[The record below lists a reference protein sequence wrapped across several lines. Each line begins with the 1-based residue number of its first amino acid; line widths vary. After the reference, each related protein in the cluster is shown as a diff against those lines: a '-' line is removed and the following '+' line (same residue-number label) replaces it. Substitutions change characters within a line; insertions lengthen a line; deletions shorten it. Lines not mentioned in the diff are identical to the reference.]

1 MAELEEDGNIDAGI
15 FDAGMDGNSANGSDT
30 GYEET
35 TPTEADA
42 EKQER
47 TPARLIPRTP
57 AADFLS
63 MVYGLVGTGLER
75 SGKDIPVGRVLQF
88 QAPIA
93 GNQLDKLIA
102 NTWIDRLLQP
112 LVSKADFMETMGS
125 VVAFPL
131 LIGIYERQPESALV
145 LEPIIRQVIM
155 TNLEAMVPVLK
166 EKQKNERKT
175 AKAIADLNDTFGID
189 KDSDPVD
196 AVLAT
201 IFQGLTAEEAEV
213 PTE

>member
-1 MAELEEDGNIDAGI
+1 MPELEEDGNLEAGV
-15 FDAGMDGNSANGSDT
+15 FDSGMNGNSANGTDT

-35 TPTEADA
+35 TPTETDS
-42 EKQER
+42 EQTER
-47 TPARLIPRTP
+47 APVRLIPRTP

-88 QAPIA
+88 QAPVA

-102 NTWIDRLLQP
+102 NTWIDRLIQP

-131 LIGIYERQPESALV
+131 LIGIYERNPESALV
-145 LEPIIRQVIM
+145 LEPVIRQVIM
-155 TNLEAMVPVLK
+155 TNLEALVPVLK
-166 EKQKNERKT
+166 EKQKADRKT
-175 AKAIADLNDTFGID
+175 AKAIADLNDTIGID

-201 IFQGLTAEEAEV
+201 IFNGLTVEEAEV